1 MADIEKRYE
10 RIGNQPTAIVEASKG
25 KTFGKY
31 HYVRSEFADFTQQKR
46 ETGGLAFL
54 ISRGKTT
61 VLSQIFHQDLG
72 ITAVAQL
79 GNALFSD
86 LPDTLASEA

>member
-31 HYVRSEFADFTQQKR
+31 HYMRSEFADFTQQKR
-46 ETGGLAFL
+46 ETG
-54 ISRGKTT
+54 RP
-61 VLSQIFHQDLG
+61 
-72 ITAVAQL
+72 
-79 GNALFSD
+79 LFSYF
-86 LPDTLASEA
+86 AR

>member
-31 HYVRSEFADFTQQKR
+31 HYMRSEFADFTQQKKRDR
-46 ETGGLAFL
+46 EASLFLFRAVKRLFYPRYFIKILA
-54 ISRGKTT
+54 
-61 VLSQIFHQDLG
+61 
-72 ITAVAQL
+72 
-79 GNALFSD
+79 
-86 LPDTLASEA
+86 